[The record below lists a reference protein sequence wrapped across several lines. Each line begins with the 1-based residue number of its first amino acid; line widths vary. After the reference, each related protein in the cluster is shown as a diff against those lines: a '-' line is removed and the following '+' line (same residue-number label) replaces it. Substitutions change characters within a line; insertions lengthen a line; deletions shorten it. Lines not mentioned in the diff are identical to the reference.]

1 MLAVT
6 VGALAAVALL
16 CAASFYVY
24 GMFTEEW
31 IGEDADDLRMY
42 MQRRAERLNGTKDE
56 CS

>member
-1 MLAVT
+1 VLAVT

-16 CAASFYVY
+16 CVASFYVY
-24 GMFTEEW
+24 RMFTEEW